1 MNKWLFEEE
10 NGIESINKYLKSIYE
25 EIYPRKLKYYFFR
38 VLNHLDWDAKGHLK
52 RVPKDNFPFWRLCLS
67 NNYKLDWKNNL
78 KIIFIWEKW
87 KKIERLSRF

>member
-38 VLNHLDWDAKGHLK
+38 VLNHLD
-52 RVPKDNFPFWRLCLS
+52 
-67 NNYKLDWKNNL
+67 
-78 KIIFIWEKW
+78 
-87 KKIERLSRF
+87 